1 MCVVFSWQYSM
12 SATCKSAT
20 ARHWRHYS
28 NDYIYVYVTTWSTV
42 DYTSVKSSSVS
53 SSEEN
58 RCREDAINMF
68 TVRPTVI
75 EFVMLVATVVH
86 CTLII
91 KHRENLICSLVVLI
105 YLTIRM
111 RIILKS
117 ESAVYRQSPRYV
129 YEGSFFIWHNR
140 PILLMRQTEAYGFIE
155 LIRLL
160 GPQER
165 GYPSL

>member
-1 MCVVFSWQYSM
+1 
-12 SATCKSAT
+12 
-20 ARHWRHYS
+20 
-28 NDYIYVYVTTWSTV
+28 
-42 DYTSVKSSSVS
+42 
-53 SSEEN
+53 
-58 RCREDAINMF
+58 
-68 TVRPTVI
+68 
-75 EFVMLVATVVH
+75 
-86 CTLII
+86 
-91 KHRENLICSLVVLI
+91 
-105 YLTIRM
+105 M

-140 PILLMRQTEAYGFIE
+140 PVLLMRQIETYGFIE

>member
-1 MCVVFSWQYSM
+1 MY
-12 SATCKSAT
+12 
-20 ARHWRHYS
+20 
-28 NDYIYVYVTTWSTV
+28 
-42 DYTSVKSSSVS
+42 
-53 SSEEN
+53 
-58 RCREDAINMF
+58 

-75 EFVMLVATVVH
+75 ELVMLVATVVH
-86 CTLII
+86 CTLI
-91 KHRENLICSLVVLI
+91 KHRENLICSLVFLI

-129 YEGSFFIWHNR
+129 YESSFFIWHNR
-140 PILLMRQTEAYGFIE
+140 PILLMRQIEACGFIE